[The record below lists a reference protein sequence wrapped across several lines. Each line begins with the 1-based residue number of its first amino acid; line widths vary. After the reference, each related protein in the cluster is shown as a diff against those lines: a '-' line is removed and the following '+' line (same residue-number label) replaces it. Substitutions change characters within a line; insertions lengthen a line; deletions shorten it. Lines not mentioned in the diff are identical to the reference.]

1 MPEQEQRGRVLKN
14 QPLVTQQ
21 LLTPY
26 QSQYY
31 AWLLTRRAASDTVES
46 LAPTLVDSQV
56 DLNPHQ
62 VEAALFACTN
72 PLSRGVILADEVGLG
87 KTIEA
92 GLVISQRWAERRRR
106 LLIIVP
112 ANLRKQWHQ
121 ELQDKFNLQSLIL
134 EAKNYNTILSQENQ
148 NPFLM
153 PGFSQTGPVICS
165 YQFAKAKAADIK
177 DINWDLVVLDEAH
190 RLRNVYKTS
199 NVIAK
204 TIKEALAHVHS
215 KVLLTATPLQNSL
228 LELYGLVS
236 MIDDRVFGD
245 LDSFRA
251 QFTQPNP
258 IQKNKEQAFAAL
270 RSRIAPICKR
280 TLRRQVQQYVPY
292 TARRAIVEEFTP
304 STEERELSA
313 LVADYLRRPNLKAL
327 PDGQRQLISL
337 VLWKLLA
344 SSTHAIAGALETMA
358 KRLQGVLDE
367 DEKLPTNI
375 PDLAEALI
383 DDYESLDEVA
393 EERANEWNAP
403 ESGNEPSL
411 MHERDVVAQ
420 EIEELRHF
428 KSLAT
433 NIRDNA
439 KGRALLTA
447 LTRAFA
453 ELERLGA
460 PKKAII
466 FTESRRTQDY
476 LLSLLAQSQYAGH
489 DGKGI
494 VLFNGTNSDARAQAF
509 YKDWLVRHKGTD
521 KISGSRTA
529 DTRAALVEHFQ
540 ERGTVMIA
548 TEAGAEGINLQ
559 FCSLVINYDL
569 PWNPQRIEQ
578 RIGRCHRYGQKFDVV
593 VVNFVDR
600 SNEADARVYEL
611 LAQKF
616 QLFEGVFGASDEV
629 LGAIGSGVDFERRIA
644 DIYQNCRDPEAIKH
658 SFEQLQLDLSGE
670 INEAMVK
677 TRQLLLENF
686 DEEVQDKLRI
696 RADDASR
703 ARNRYERMLMEL
715 TRAELHDHAEFD
727 DDGFRLLHSPCADLE
742 GIAPDS
748 IPLIPLGRYELP
760 RRSGDSHLYRIGH
773 PLAAWVTQQAIN
785 RQLPAHLPTE
795 RLVFD
800 YDGNKTQVSTLK
812 AHRGQTGWLTV
823 SLITVDALGQQ
834 EQHLIVAATTAQ
846 GVLLAEDDPEKLLR
860 LPAHISPSPLAGEG
874 WGEGAALAA
883 LSGNQAARKTTL
895 LREINQ
901 RNLGYF
907 EQEVEKLDA
916 WADDL
921 KLGLEQEIK
930 GIDVEIKEVRRTAA
944 ISPTLEEKLS
954 HQKRQRELET
964 KRSKLRRELFARQDE
979 VEAQRNDLIT
989 QLEVQLQ
996 QQVEEQTLFTIEWE
1010 LK

>member
-1 MPEQEQRGRVLKN
+1 
-14 QPLVTQQ
+14 VTQP

-46 LAPTLVDSQV
+46 LASTLVDSQV

-134 EAKNYNTILSQENQ
+134 EAKNYNTIRNQENQ

-153 PGFSQTGPVICS
+153 PSGPVICS

-177 DINWDLVVLDEAH
+177 GINWDLVVLDEAH

-251 QFTQPNP
+251 QFTQS
-258 IQKNKEQAFAAL
+258 NKEQAFAAL

-344 SSTHAIAGALETMA
+344 SSTHAIAGALETMT

-367 DEKLPTNI
+367 SGELRTNI

-383 DDYESLDEVA
+383 DDYESLDETA
-393 EERANEWNAP
+393 DEWNDQ
-403 ESGNEPSL
+403 ESGNEPSARN
-411 MHERDVVAQ
+411 ERDAVAQ
-420 EIEELRHF
+420 EIEELRYF
-428 KSLAT
+428 KLLAT

-439 KGRALLTA
+439 KGKALLTA
-447 LTRAFA
+447 LERAFA

-466 FTESRRTQDY
+466 FTESRRTQEY
-476 LLSLLAQSQYAGH
+476 LLSLLADTHYGE
-489 DGKGI
+489 GI
-494 VLFNGTNSDARAQAF
+494 VLFNGTNSDARSQAV

-521 KISGSRTA
+521 KISGSKTA

-644 DIYQNCRDPEAIKH
+644 DIYQNCRDPQAIKS
-658 SFEQLQLDLSGE
+658 SFEKLQLDLSGE

-696 RADDASR
+696 RADDSSK
-703 ARNRYERMLMEL
+703 ARNRYERMLMDL
-715 TRAELHDHAEFD
+715 TRAELGDHAEFD
-727 DDGFRLLHSPCADLE
+727 VDGFRLLHSPCADLE
-742 GIAPDS
+742 GIASDS
-748 IPLIPLGRYELP
+748 IPLGRYELP

-773 PLAAWVTQQAIN
+773 PLAAWVTQQAIS
-785 RQLPAHLPTE
+785 RQLPGS

-823 SLITVDALGQQ
+823 SLISVDALGQQ

-846 GVLLAEDDPEKLLR
+846 GVALAEDDPEKLLR
-860 LPAHISPSPLAGEG
+860 LPAIVAPSPLAGEG
-874 WGEGAALAA
+874 WGEGVAALNE
-883 LSGNQAARKTTL
+883 NQLARKTAL

-930 GIDVEIKEVRRTAA
+930 GIDFEIKEVRRTAA

-954 HQKRQRELET
+954 HQKRQRELEG

-979 VEAQRNDLIT
+979 IESERNDLIN

-996 QQVEEQTLFTIEWE
+996 QQVEEQNLFTIEWE
-1010 LK
+1010 LV

>member
-1 MPEQEQRGRVLKN
+1 MNHDL
-14 QPLVTQQ
+14 TQH
-21 LLTPY
+21 
-26 QSQYY
+26 QSAYI
-31 AWLLTRRAASDTVES
+31 AWVLTRRAASDSVDS
-46 LAPTLVDSQV
+46 LASTLVDSQV

-62 VEAALFACTN
+62 VEAALFACSN

-106 LLIIVP
+106 ILIIVP

-121 ELQDKFNLQSLIL
+121 ELQDKFNLQGLIL
-134 EAKNYNTILSQENQ
+134 EAKNYNTIRKQESR

-153 PGFSQTGPVICS
+153 ASGPVICS
-165 YQFAKAKAADIK
+165 YQFAKSKADDIK
-177 DINWDLVVLDEAH
+177 DIDWDLVVLDEAH

-204 TIKEALAHVHS
+204 TLKDALAHVHS

-245 LDSFRA
+245 IDSFRS
-251 QFTQPNP
+251 QFTAQP
-258 IQKNKEQAFAAL
+258 KEQAFAAL
-270 RSRIAPICKR
+270 RTRLAPICKR

-292 TARRAIVEEFTP
+292 TARKAIVEEFTP
-304 STEERELSA
+304 STEERELSS

-327 PDGQRQLISL
+327 PGGQRQLISL

-344 SSTHAIAGALETMA
+344 SSTHAIAGALEAMA
-358 KRLQGVLDE
+358 KRLQGELDE
-367 DEKLPTNI
+367 SSDV
-375 PDLAEALI
+375 PDLAEVL
-383 DDYESLDEVA
+383 DEDYESLDETA
-393 EERANEWNAP
+393 DEWNEQDQGIAP
-403 ESGNEPSL
+403 PTPN
-411 MHERDVVAQ
+411 ERDAVAQ
-420 EIEELRHF
+420 EIAELRHF
-428 KSLAT
+428 KTLAT
-433 NIRDNA
+433 SIRDNA
-439 KGRALLTA
+439 KGKALLTA
-447 LTRAFA
+447 LDRAFA

-460 PKKAII
+460 AKKAII
-466 FTESRRTQDY
+466 FTESKRTQEY
-476 LLSLLAQSQYAGH
+476 LLSLLADTSYGE
-489 DGKGI
+489 GI
-494 VLFNGTNSDARAQAF
+494 VLFNGTNSDARAQAV
-509 YKDWLVRHKGTD
+509 YKDWLKRHEGTD
-521 KISGSRTA
+521 HITGSKSA
-529 DTRAALVEHFQ
+529 DTRAALIEHFK

-644 DIYQNCRDPEAIKH
+644 DIYQNCRDPAAIKA

-670 INEAMVK
+670 ISEAMVK
-677 TRQLLLENF
+677 TRQILLENF
-686 DEEVQDKLRI
+686 DEEVQDKLRV
-696 RADDASR
+696 RAEDSR
-703 ARNRYERMLMEL
+703 AARSKYERMLIDL
-715 TRAELHDHAEFD
+715 TRAELADCAVFD
-727 DDGFRLLHSPCADLE
+727 QDGFDLQRVP
-742 GIAPDS
+742 GVALDS
-748 IPLIPLGRYELP
+748 VDLGRYELP

-773 PLAAWVTQQAIN
+773 PLAEWVTHQAKT
-785 RQLPAHLPTE
+785 RELAST

-800 YDGNKTQVSTLK
+800 YDAYRTQISTLK
-812 AHRGQTGWLTV
+812 AYRGKTGWLTLKLLSV
-823 SLITVDALGQQ
+823 EALGNQ
-834 EQHLIVAATTAQ
+834 EQHLVVAASTSD
-846 GVLLAEDDPEKLLR
+846 GHVLAEDDPEKLLR
-860 LPAHISPSPLAGEG
+860 LPARSQSAGLFSTADATLAENV
-874 WGEGAALAA
+874 E
-883 LSGNQAARKTTL
+883 ARKIAL

-907 EQEVEKLDA
+907 EQEVQKLDA

-921 KLGLEQEIK
+921 KLGIEQEIRE
-930 GIDVEIKEVRRTAA
+930 IDRQIKEVRRTAA
-944 ISPTLEEKLS
+944 SAPTLEEKLS
-954 HQKRQRELET
+954 WQKQQRELEA
-964 KRSKLRRELFARQDE
+964 KRTKLRRELFNRQDAIE
-979 VEAQRNDLIT
+979 SERNDLIN
-989 QLEVQLQ
+989 QLEAKLQ
-996 QQVEEQTLFTIEWE
+996 QDVQEQTLFTVEWE
-1010 LK
+1010 LI

>member
-1 MPEQEQRGRVLKN
+1 MIS
-14 QPLVTQQ
+14 QQ
-21 LLTPY
+21 LLTQH

-31 AWLLTRRAASDTVES
+31 AWLLTRRAAGDTVES
-46 LAPTLVDSQV
+46 LASTLVDSQV

-62 VEAALFACTN
+62 VEAALFACSN

-106 LLIIVP
+106 ILIIVP

-121 ELQDKFNLQSLIL
+121 ELQDKFSLQGLIL
-134 EAKNYNTILSQENQ
+134 EAKNYNTIRKQERQ

-153 PGFSQTGPVICS
+153 ASGPVICS
-165 YQFAKAKAADIK
+165 YQFAKSKADDIK
-177 DINWDLVVLDEAH
+177 DIAWDLVVLDEAH

-204 TIKEALAHVHS
+204 TLKEALAHVHS

-245 LDSFRA
+245 IDSFRS
-251 QFTQPNP
+251 QFTAQPR
-258 IQKNKEQAFAAL
+258 EQAFAAL
-270 RSRIAPICKR
+270 RTRLGPVSKR

-304 STEERELSA
+304 SSEERELSS

-327 PDGQRQLISL
+327 PEGQRQLISL

-358 KRLQGVLDE
+358 KRLQGELDESSDVPDLADVLDE
-367 DEKLPTNI
+367 
-375 PDLAEALI
+375 
-383 DDYESLDEVA
+383 DYESLDQIEEERA
-393 EERANEWNAP
+393 EERNGQDPSTAP
-403 ESGNEPSL
+403 PTPN
-411 MHERDVVAQ
+411 ERDAVAQ
-420 EIEELRHF
+420 EIAELRHF

-433 NIRDNA
+433 NIRDNS
-439 KGRALLTA
+439 KGKALLTA
-447 LTRAFA
+447 LDRAFS
-453 ELERLGA
+453 ELEGLGA
-460 PKKAII
+460 AKKAII
-466 FTESRRTQDY
+466 FTESKRTQEY
-476 LLSLLAQSQYAGH
+476 LLSLLADTSYGE
-489 DGKGI
+489 GI
-494 VLFNGTNSDARAQAF
+494 VLFNGTNSDARAQAV
-509 YKDWLVRHKGTD
+509 YQDWLKRHEGTD
-521 KISGSRTA
+521 HITGSKTA
-529 DTRAALVEHFQ
+529 DTRAALVEHFK

-644 DIYQNCRDPEAIKH
+644 DIYQNCRDPASIKA

-670 INEAMVK
+670 ISEAMVK
-677 TRQLLLENF
+677 TRQILLENF
-686 DEEVQDKLRI
+686 DEEVQDKLRV
-696 RADDASR
+696 RAEDSR
-703 ARNRYERMLMEL
+703 AARSKYERMLMDL
-715 TRAELHDHAEFD
+715 TRAELADCATFD
-727 DDGFRLLHSPCADLE
+727 ADGFILQSAPEAALD
-742 GIAPDS
+742 GID
-748 IPLIPLGRYELP
+748 LGRYELP
-760 RRSGDSHLYRIGH
+760 RRSGDAHLYRIGH
-773 PLAAWVTQQAIN
+773 PLAVWVAHQAKT
-785 RQLPAHLPTE
+785 RELAST

-800 YDGNKTQVSTLK
+800 YDAYGTQISTLK
-812 AHRGQTGWLTV
+812 AYRGKTGWLTLKLV
-823 SLITVDALGQQ
+823 SVEALGNQ
-834 EQHLIVAATTAQ
+834 EQHLVVAASTSDGHA
-846 GVLLAEDDPEKLLR
+846 LAEDDPEKLLR
-860 LPAHISPSPLAGEG
+860 LPARSQSAGLFST
-874 WGEGAALAA
+874 ADTALA
-883 LSGNQAARKTTL
+883 NDVEARKIAL

-907 EQEVEKLDA
+907 EQEVQKLDS

-930 GIDVEIKEVRRTAA
+930 AIDAEIKEVRRTAA
-944 ISPTLEEKLS
+944 TSPTLEEKLA
-954 HQKRQRELET
+954 HQKRQRELEA
-964 KRSKLRRELFARQDE
+964 KRTKLRRELFARQDE
-979 VEAQRNDLIT
+979 VETQRNDLIT

-996 QQVEEQTLFTIEWE
+996 QQVVEHTLFTIEWE
-1010 LK
+1010 LE

>member
-1 MPEQEQRGRVLKN
+1 
-14 QPLVTQQ
+14 VTQQ

-46 LAPTLVDSQV
+46 LASTLVDSQV

-121 ELQDKFNLQSLIL
+121 ELQEKFNLQSLIL
-134 EAKNYNTILSQENQ
+134 EAKNYKAIVKQENK
-148 NPFLM
+148 NPFLI
-153 PGFSQTGPVICS
+153 SSGPVICS
-165 YQFAKAKAADIK
+165 YQFAKTKAADIK

-204 TIKEALAHVHS
+204 TIKDALAHVHS

-236 MIDDRVFGD
+236 IIDDRVFGD

-251 QFTQPNP
+251 QFTQQNR
-258 IQKNKEQAFAAL
+258 EQAFTAL

-304 STEERELSA
+304 SIEERELSA

-358 KRLQGVLDE
+358 KRLQGVLD
-367 DEKLPTNI
+367 DTTNI
-375 PDLAEALI
+375 PDLAEAL
-383 DDYESLDEVA
+383 DEDYESLDETA
-393 EERANEWNAP
+393 DEWNDQEP
-403 ESGNEPSL
+403 RNEPSARN
-411 MHERDVVAQ
+411 ERDAVAQ

-439 KGRALLTA
+439 KGKALLTA
-447 LTRAFA
+447 LERAFA

-466 FTESRRTQDY
+466 FTESRRTQEY
-476 LLSLLAQSQYAGH
+476 LLSLLADTHYGE
-489 DGKGI
+489 GI
-494 VLFNGTNSDARAQAF
+494 VLFNGTNSDTRAQTV
-509 YKDWLVRHKGTD
+509 YKDWLARHNGTD
-521 KISGSRTA
+521 KISGSKTA

-644 DIYQNCRDPEAIKH
+644 DIYQNCRNPEAIKA
-658 SFEQLQLDLSGE
+658 SFEQLQFDLSGE
-670 INEAMVK
+670 ISEAMVK

-686 DEEVQDKLRI
+686 DEEVQDKLRV
-696 RADDASR
+696 RAEDSR
-703 ARNRYERMLMEL
+703 SARSRFERMLIDITKTEL
-715 TRAELHDHAEFD
+715 ADCATFG
-727 DDGFRLLHSPCADLE
+727 DDGFVLKQHPDGLLEAGLD
-742 GIAPDS
+742 GIE
-748 IPLIPLGRYELP
+748 LGRYELP
-760 RRSGDSHLYRIGH
+760 RRSGDAYLYRVGH
-773 PLAAWVTQQAIN
+773 PLAEWVSQQAIT
-785 RQLPAHLPTE
+785 RTLPNA

-800 YDGNKTQVSTLK
+800 YDSYGTQISTLK
-812 AHRGQTGWLTV
+812 PYRGQAGWLTLKLV
-823 SLITVDALGQQ
+823 SVEALGNK
-834 EQHLIVAATTAQ
+834 EQHLVVAASTAD
-846 GVLLAEDDPEKLLR
+846 GIALVEDDPEKLLR
-860 LPAHISPSPLAGEG
+860 LPAHA
-874 WGEGAALAA
+874 
-883 LSGNQAARKTTL
+883 QAAGLFSAGPSLAEDMEVRKLAL

-930 GIDVEIKEVRRTAA
+930 GIDAEIKEVRRIAA
-944 ISPTLEEKLS
+944 TSPTLEEKLA
-954 HQKRQRELET
+954 HQKQQRELET
-964 KRSKLRRELFARQDE
+964 KRSKLRRELFARQDDIE
-979 VEAQRNDLIT
+979 SERNGLIE
-989 QLEVQLQ
+989 QLEEQLQ

>member
-1 MPEQEQRGRVLKN
+1 MT
-14 QPLVTQQ
+14 TQQ

-46 LAPTLVDSQV
+46 LASTLVDSQV

-62 VEAALFACTN
+62 VEAALFACKN

-106 LLIIVP
+106 ILIIVP

-121 ELQDKFNLQSLIL
+121 ELQDKFGLQALIL
-134 EAKNYNTILSQENQ
+134 EAKNYNTIRKQERQ

-153 PGFSQTGPVICS
+153 PMGPVICS
-165 YQFAKAKAADIK
+165 YQFAKSKAADVKEIE
-177 DINWDLVVLDEAH
+177 WDLVVMDEAH
-190 RLRNVYKTS
+190 RMRNVYKTS

-204 TIKEALAHVHS
+204 ALKEALAHVHS

-245 LDSFRA
+245 LDSFRT
-251 QFTQPNP
+251 QFSQP
-258 IQKNKEQAFAAL
+258 NKEQAFAGL
-270 RSRIAPICKR
+270 RARIAPICKR
-280 TLRRQVQQYVPY
+280 TLRRDVQQYVAY

-304 STEERELSA
+304 STEEKELSS

-358 KRLQGVLDE
+358 KRLQAVLDE
-367 DEKLPTNI
+367 TPDVPALADQLDE
-375 PDLAEALI
+375 
-383 DDYESLDEVA
+383 DYESLDETA
-393 EERANEWNAP
+393 EEWNESDDDNEKYHRNERNA
-403 ESGNEPSL
+403 
-411 MHERDVVAQ
+411 VTQ
-420 EIEELRHF
+420 EIAELRHF
-428 KSLAT
+428 KTLAT
-433 NIRDNA
+433 NIRDNS
-439 KGRALLTA
+439 KGKALLTA
-447 LTRAFA
+447 LERAFA
-453 ELERLGA
+453 ELDRLGA
-460 PKKAII
+460 AKKAII
-466 FTESRRTQDY
+466 FTESRKTQDY
-476 LLSLLAQSQYAGH
+476 LLSLLADTHYG
-489 DGKGI
+489 DGI
-494 VLFNGTNSDARAQAF
+494 VLFNGTNSDPRAQTV
-509 YKDWLVRHKGTD
+509 YKDWLKRHEGSD
-521 KISGSRTA
+521 KISGSKTA

-578 RIGRCHRYGQKFDVV
+578 RIGRCHRYGQKHDVV

-644 DIYQNCRDPEAIKH
+644 DIYQNCRDPDAIKA
-658 SFEQLQLDLSGE
+658 SFKQLQLDLSGE
-670 INEAMVK
+670 ISEAMVK
-677 TRQLLLENF
+677 TRRLLLENF
-686 DEEVQDKLRI
+686 DEEVQDKLRV
-696 RADDASR
+696 RAEDSR
-703 ARNRYERMLMEL
+703 AALNRYERMLMDL
-715 TRAELHDHAEFD
+715 TRAELGEHAEFD
-727 DDGFRLLHSPCADLE
+727 QDGFTLQRSPAVELD
-742 GIAPDS
+742 GID
-748 IPLIPLGRYELP
+748 LGRYELP
-760 RRSGDSHLYRIGH
+760 RRSGESHLYRLSH
-773 PLAAWVTQQAIN
+773 PLALWITEQAKT
-785 RQLPAHLPTE
+785 RQLSGA
-795 RLVFD
+795 RIAFD
-800 YDGNKTQVSTLK
+800 YDGYGIQVSTLK
-812 AHRGQTGWLTV
+812 AYRGQTGWLTV
-823 SLITVDALGQQ
+823 KLLSVDTLGQQ
-834 EQHLIVAATTAQ
+834 EQHLIVAATTAD
-846 GVLLAEDDPEKLLR
+846 GVALAEDDPEKLLR
-860 LPAHISPSPLAGEG
+860 FPAHVRPLGLFAAGDT
-874 WGEGAALAA
+874 A
-883 LSGNQAARKTTL
+883 LSADMETRKLQL

-921 KLGLEQEIK
+921 KLGLEQSIKEI
-930 GIDVEIKEVRRTAA
+930 DREIKEIRRTAA
-944 ISPTLEEKLS
+944 TAPTLDEKLS
-954 HQKRQRELET
+954 WQKRQRELEG
-964 KRSKLRRELFARQDE
+964 KRNKLRRELFTRQDE
-979 VEAQRNDLIT
+979 IEAQRNDLISS
-989 QLEVQLQ
+989 LELQLQ
-996 QQVEEQTLFTIEWE
+996 QQVREESLFTIEWE
-1010 LK
+1010 LV

>member
-1 MPEQEQRGRVLKN
+1 MTKPI
-14 QPLVTQQ
+14 
-21 LLTPY
+21 LTEY
-26 QSQYY
+26 QCQYY
-31 AWLLTRRAASDTVES
+31 AWLLTRRAPSDTVES
-46 LAPTLVDSQV
+46 LASTLVDSQV

-92 GLVISQRWAERRRR
+92 GLVISQRWAERRRKI
-106 LLIIVP
+106 LIIVP

-134 EAKNYNTILSQENQ
+134 EAKNYTAIRKQDSQ
-148 NPFLM
+148 NPFL
-153 PGFSQTGPVICS
+153 FSTGPVICS
-165 YQFAKAKAADIK
+165 YQFAKAKAKDIK
-177 DINWDLVVLDEAH
+177 EIAWDLVVLDEAH

-204 TIKEALAHVHS
+204 TLKDALAHVHS

-251 QFTQPNP
+251 QF
-258 IQKNKEQAFAAL
+258 IQQNKEHAFNAL

-304 STEERELSA
+304 SAEERELSL

-367 DEKLPTNI
+367 APNI
-375 PDLAEALI
+375 PELADEL
-383 DDYESLDEVA
+383 DKDFESLDETA
-393 EERANEWNAP
+393 DEWSEQDSVSDA
-403 ESGNEPSL
+403 S
-411 MHERDVVAQ
+411 MHNERDAVAQ

-433 NIRDNA
+433 NIRDNS
-439 KGRALLTA
+439 KGTALLTA
-447 LTRAFA
+447 LERAFA
-453 ELERLGA
+453 ELERLDA
-460 PKKAII
+460 SKKAII
-466 FTESRRTQDY
+466 FTESRKTQDY
-476 LLSLLAQSQYAGH
+476 LLTLLADTPYGE
-489 DGKGI
+489 GI
-494 VLFNGTNSDARAQAF
+494 VLFNGTNSDVRAQAV
-509 YKDWLVRHKGTD
+509 YKDWIVRHAGTD
-521 KISGSRTA
+521 KISGSKTA

-578 RIGRCHRYGQKFDVV
+578 RIGRCHRYGQKSDVV

-644 DIYQNCRDPEAIKH
+644 DIYQNCRDPQAIKA

-670 INEAMVK
+670 INDAMVK

-686 DEEVQDKLRI
+686 DEEVQDKLRV
-696 RADDASR
+696 RADDSR
-703 ARNRYERMLMEL
+703 KTRNRYEQMLIDLTKTEL
-715 TRAELHDHAEFD
+715 GNHAVFD
-727 DDGFRLLHSPCADLE
+727 SDGFWLKHSPSADLD
-742 GIAPDS
+742 GIA
-748 IPLIPLGRYELP
+748 LGRYELP

-773 PLAAWVTQQAIN
+773 PLAEWVTQQAKA
-785 RQLPAHLPTE
+785 RQLASSK
-795 RLVFD
+795 LVFD
-800 YDGNKTQVSTLK
+800 YDGYGTQVSTLK
-812 AHRGQTGWLTV
+812 AYRGQTGWLTV
-823 SLITVDALGQQ
+823 SLIVVDALGQQ

-846 GVLLAEDDPEKLLR
+846 GMALAQDDPEKLLR
-860 LPAHISPSPLAGEG
+860 LPAHQEAVGLFSIADS
-874 WGEGAALAA
+874 A
-883 LSGNQAARKTTL
+883 LSVDLTSRKAQV
-895 LREINQ
+895 LRKINE

-907 EQEVEKLDA
+907 EQELLKLDA

-921 KLGLEQEIK
+921 KLGLEREIK
-930 GIDVEIKEVRRTAA
+930 DVDIEIKEVRRLAA
-944 ISPTLEEKLS
+944 TSPTLEEKLAQ
-954 HQKRQRELET
+954 QKRQRDLEA
-964 KRSKLRRELFARQDE
+964 KRSKLRHELFARQDVIE
-979 VEAQRNDLIT
+979 SERNALISA
-989 QLEVQLQ
+989 LEIQMQ
-996 QQVEEQTLFTIEWE
+996 QQVHESTLFTIEWE